1 MRRKGD
7 PCVVEQI
14 PQQVAAY
21 AEVSDALDMEG
32 YGDLLTGHAVDVR
45 DALAQMQLDAE
56 QMAERAARLH
66 QLLAKADAQAD
77 HERGAAD
84 LE

>member
-1 MRRKGD
+1 M
-7 PCVVEQI
+7 VEQT

-32 YGDLLTGHAVDVR
+32 YGDLLTGQAVDVR
-45 DALAQMQLDAE
+45 DALAQMKLDAE
-56 QMAERAARLH
+56 HMAERADRLH
-66 QLLAKADAQAD
+66 QLLVEADDQA
-77 HERGAAD
+77 GQQSSVD